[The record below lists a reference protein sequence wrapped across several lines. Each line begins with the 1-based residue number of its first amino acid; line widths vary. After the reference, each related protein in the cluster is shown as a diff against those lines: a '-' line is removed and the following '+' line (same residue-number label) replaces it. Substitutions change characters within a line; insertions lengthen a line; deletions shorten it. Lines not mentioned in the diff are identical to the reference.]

1 MLGQATTP
9 DQTAITWVGLLSG
22 GLPVGAFAIVI
33 CWILWRALEKER
45 KRNDDLVER
54 MIAREGV
61 LVPLLKDTGDAL
73 MRTSIL
79 MDRQASSN
87 QAGRQ

>member
-1 MLGQATTP
+1 MPSDQAV
-9 DQTAITWVGLLSG
+9 TWVGALSG
-22 GLPVGAFAIVI
+22 GVPVAAVLLVI
-33 CWILWRALEKER
+33 CWILWKALEKER
-45 KRNDDLVER
+45 ARNDELVER

-87 QAGRQ
+87 QAGGR